1 MVITHKETLTLWHI
15 LNILRQSLFKYR
27 MIRLNNAKV
36 IESTQLVKSAF
47 LLTRP
52 TKQWHLSSK
61 LLSTYNRRSTIT
73 DRQLIAYYRKTS
85 LNTS

>member
-1 MVITHKETLTLWHI
+1 MVITHKKTLTLWHI
-15 LNILRQSLFKYR
+15 LNILKQSLFKYR
-27 MIRLNNAKV
+27 LIRLNNAKV

-52 TKQWHLSSK
+52 TKKCHLSSK

-73 DRQLIAYYRKTS
+73 DRQLIA
-85 LNTS
+85 